1 MRVLSRGRR
10 EHPTSGRVS
19 LRMSDELLDAVVI
32 GAGPAGLTGAIY
44 LGRYRRS
51 FLVIDGGDP
60 RAGWIPVSKNY
71 PGFPDG
77 IPGTELLARLREQAE
92 RYGAR
97 IAEGRAERLE
107 RTKDGFIVHTGN
119 DEVRARTVLLATG
132 VKDNEPKLGDIF
144 DAVQRKL
151 VRICPICDGYET
163 IGQSVG
169 VVGSSEKGAREALF
183 MRTYSDR
190 VSLIHV
196 GDPATLPEKERR
208 ELAEAGI
215 DVVETNIDAVEIEED
230 RIAAFD
236 FEDGVVR
243 RFDVIYSA
251 LGTTPQG
258 MLAEDLG
265 AQVDQTGSLI
275 VNAHQM
281 TTVDGLYAAG
291 DLVRGL
297 NQITVAEAEAA
308 IAATDMHN
316 QLRNRGL

>member
-1 MRVLSRGRR
+1 
-10 EHPTSGRVS
+10 
-19 LRMSDELLDAVVI
+19 MSDEILDALVI
-32 GAGPAGLTGAIY
+32 GAGPAGLTAAIY
-44 LGRYRRS
+44 LGRYRRN
-51 FLVIDGGDP
+51 FLVVDGGDP
-60 RAGWIPVSKNY
+60 RAGWIPISRNH

-77 IPGTELLARLREQAE
+77 IAGVELLARLREQAE

-97 IAEGRAERLE
+97 FLEGRAERLE
-107 RTKDGFIVHTGN
+107 PTREGFLTQVGDRDI
-119 DEVRARTVLLATG
+119 RARSVLLATG
-132 VKDNEPKLGDIF
+132 VKDNEPKLGDVF

-151 VRICPICDGYET
+151 IRICPICDGYET

-169 VVGSSEKGAREALF
+169 IVGSSEKGAREALF
-183 MRTYSDR
+183 MRTYSDQ

-196 GDPATLPEKERR
+196 ADPDNLPEKERR

-215 DVVETNIDAVEIEED
+215 DVVETHIDAVEIEED

-258 MLAEDLG
+258 MLAEELG
-265 AQVDQTGSLI
+265 AQVDQSGCLI

-281 TTVDGLYAAG
+281 TTVEGLYAAG

-308 IAATDMHN
+308 IAATDIHN
-316 QLRNRGL
+316 QLRFKGL

>member
-1 MRVLSRGRR
+1 
-10 EHPTSGRVS
+10 
-19 LRMSDELLDAVVI
+19 MSDEILDALVI
-32 GAGPAGLTGAIY
+32 GAGPAGMTAAIY
-44 LGRYRRS
+44 LGRYRRN
-51 FLVIDGGDP
+51 FLVVDGGDA
-60 RAGWIPVSKNY
+60 RAAWIPITRNC

-77 IPGTELLARLREQAE
+77 IPGPELLARLREQAE

-97 IAEGRAERLE
+97 FLEGQAERLE
-107 RTKDGFIVHTGN
+107 RTRDGFLVRVGHR
-119 DEVRARTVLLATG
+119 DVRARTVLLATG

-151 VRICPICDGYET
+151 IRICPICDGYET

-169 VVGSSEKGAREALF
+169 VVGSSEKGAREAFF
-183 MRTYSDR
+183 MRTYSDQ
-190 VSLIHV
+190 VTLIHV
-196 GDPATLPEKERR
+196 GEPSTLPEKERL

-215 DVVETNIDAVEIEED
+215 DVVETHIDAVEIEED
-230 RIAAFD
+230 RIAALD
-236 FEDGVVR
+236 FEDGGIR

-251 LGTTPQG
+251 LGTTPRSL
-258 MLAEDLG
+258 LAEDLQ
-265 AQVDQTGSLI
+265 AQVDQSGCLI

-281 TTVDGLYAAG
+281 TTIEGLYAAG

-316 QLRNRGL
+316 QLRARGL

>member
-1 MRVLSRGRR
+1 
-10 EHPTSGRVS
+10 
-19 LRMSDELLDAVVI
+19 MSDELLDAVII

-44 LGRYRRS
+44 LGRYRRN
-51 FLVIDGGDP
+51 FVVIDGGDP
-60 RAGWIPVSKNY
+60 RASWIPVSKNY

-77 IPGTELLARLREQAE
+77 IPGVELLARLREQAG
-92 RYGAR
+92 RYNTK
-97 IAEGRAERLE
+97 IIEGRAERLE
-107 RTKDGFIVHTGN
+107 QTRDGFIVHLE
-119 DEVRARTVLLATG
+119 DRKVRARTALLATG
-132 VKDNEPKLGDIF
+132 VKDNEPNLGDIF

-151 VRICPICDGYET
+151 IRICPICDGYET

-183 MRTYSDR
+183 MRTYSDQ

-196 GDPATLPEKERR
+196 GDPTTLPDKERR

-215 DVVETNIDAVEIEED
+215 DVVETHINAVEIEDD

-258 MLAEDLG
+258 MLAEELG
-265 AQVDQTGSLI
+265 AQVDQTGCLI

-281 TTVDGLYAAG
+281 TTVEGLYAAG

-316 QLRNRGL
+316 QLRSRGL